1 MILAFQLKSKKIE
14 MILLLTAEYSLKT
27 NTEEINMATTTMLS
41 FNPFAN
47 IGEQIEYGALAN
59 SCGFGQEE
67 GKSSFACIL
76 SSYISQQQEI
86 ERLTRRVEELEHKDE
101 EEDEDEE
108 HITEEQVVAE
118 FIKNADKY
126 GLSPAQKAH
135 GLATTKAIF
144 DGLDDTIDHQ
154 KLQDQLTE
162 SIVRIARENAELKG
176 QVEHLK
182 LAGYYCHTR
191 PAPNA
196 EINTDDAAFDH
207 YWSVQDNDLTLW
219 KVPRH
224 LADVASAQTSYHGA
238 VEQAFYDECFGEE
251 YGKLKWMRV
260 REMTQAD
267 LIKGGWQPK
276 AEEEEQYAT
285 CEDCGRNCYT
295 GGKKY
300 PDGYTCEDCE
310 PEENSDD
317 DGADSD
323 EE

>member
-1 MILAFQLKSKKIE
+1 
-14 MILLLTAEYSLKT
+14 
-27 NTEEINMATTTMLS
+27 MATTTTTILN

-47 IGEQIEYGALAN
+47 IGEQIEYGVLAN

-86 ERLTRRVEELEHKDE
+86 ERLKRRVEELEHKDE

-108 HITEEQVVAE
+108 KHITEEQVVAE
-118 FIKNADKY
+118 FNKIADKH
-126 GLSPAQKAH
+126 GLSPAQREYGIAN
-135 GLATTKAIF
+135 TKAVFNSLPDTF
-144 DGLDDTIDHQ
+144 DPQ
-154 KLQDQLTE
+154 QLTDLLAANT
-162 SIVRIARENAELKG
+162 VRLVRENAELKG
-176 QVEHLK
+176 KVEQLK
-182 LAGYYCHTR
+182 LAGYYQKLPFTNHG
-191 PAPNA
+191 
-196 EINTDDAAFDH
+196 ELNTDDAAFDH
-207 YWSVQDNDLTLW
+207 YWSVDADDDLTLW

-224 LADVASAQTSYHGA
+224 LADVSSAKTSYHGA
-238 VEQAFYDECFGEE
+238 VEQAFYDEGFGET
-251 YGKLKWMRV
+251 YGKLKWFRV
-260 REMTQAD
+260 RVMTQAD
-267 LIKGGWQPK
+267 LIAARWKPK
-276 AEEEEQYAT
+276 AEEDEQYT
-285 CEDCGRNCYT
+285 DCDDCGRTCYT

>member
-1 MILAFQLKSKKIE
+1 
-14 MILLLTAEYSLKT
+14 
-27 NTEEINMATTTMLS
+27 MATTTTTILN

-47 IGEQIEYGALAN
+47 IGEQIEYGVLAN

-86 ERLTRRVEELEHKDE
+86 ERLKRRVEELEHKDE

-108 HITEEQVVAE
+108 KHITEEQVVAE

-126 GLSPAQKAH
+126 GLSPAQREYGIAQ
-135 GLATTKAIF
+135 TKAIF
-144 DGLDDTIDHQ
+144 DGLDDTIDIE
-154 KLQDQLTE
+154 KLQEHITA
-162 SIVRIARENAELKG
+162 SIVRLARENAELKG

-182 LAGYYCHTR
+182 LAGYYQKLPFTNHG
-191 PAPNA
+191 
-196 EINTDDAAFDH
+196 ELNTDDAAFDH
-207 YWSVQDNDLTLW
+207 YWSVDADDDLTLW

-224 LADVASAQTSYHGA
+224 LADVNSAKTSYHGA
-238 VEQAFYDECFGEE
+238 VEQAFYDEGFGET
-251 YGKLKWMRV
+251 YGKLKWFRV

-267 LIKGGWQPK
+267 LIAARWKPK
-276 AEEEEQYAT
+276 AEEDEQYT
-285 CEDCGRNCYT
+285 DCDDCGRTCYT

-310 PEENSDD
+310 PEENSD
-317 DGADSD
+317 